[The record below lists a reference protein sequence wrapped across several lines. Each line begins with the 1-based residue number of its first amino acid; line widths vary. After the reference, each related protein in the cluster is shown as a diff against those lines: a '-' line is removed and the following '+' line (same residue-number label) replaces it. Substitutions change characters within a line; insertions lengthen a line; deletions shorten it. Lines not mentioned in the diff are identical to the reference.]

1 MALTELQF
9 TIINAMMD
17 DYEDVEQVY
26 LDINRKALGETHEP
40 NCGQPKYRL
49 VEIVDEIPGLLEE
62 GLIRAHIL
70 SKEGAAP
77 IDQIDPAHIHDY
89 WFAPT
94 EKGKGEWES
103 HQH

>member
-1 MALTELQF
+1 M
-9 TIINAMMD
+9 
-17 DYEDVEQVY
+17 EQVY
-26 LDINRKALGETHEP
+26 LGINRGALGETPEP

-70 SKEGAAP
+70 SNEGAAP
-77 IDQIDPAHIHDY
+77 LGQIDQARIHHY

-94 EKGKGEWES
+94 EKGKGEWEKQ
-103 HQH
+103 QH